1 MAKVKIMCVCGT
13 GIATS
18 TVAHDGIEKICKKHG
33 IDFDIIQCKALEVA
47 SKVSTFNP
55 DIIVATT
62 PVSAKTS
69 VPVVSGLPLLTGV
82 GLEKLEQDVIAVIT
96 TYVFYRKRPEVFYQ

>member
-1 MAKVKIMCVCGT
+1 MAKAKIMCVCGT

-18 TVAHDGIEKICKKHG
+18 TVAHAGIEKICKKHG
-33 IDFDIIQCKALEVA
+33 IEFDIIQCKALEVA

-62 PVSAKTS
+62 PVSAKTT
-69 VPVVSGLPLLTGV
+69 VPIVSGLPLLTGV
-82 GLEKLEQDVIAVIT
+82 GIEKMEEDVMAVL
-96 TYVFYRKRPEVFYQ
+96 KK

>member
-1 MAKVKIMCVCGT
+1 MAKVRIMCVCGT

-47 SKVSTFNP
+47 SQVGAFKP
-55 DIIVATT
+55 DIIISTT
-62 PVSAKTS
+62 PISAKTS
-69 VPVVSGLPLLTGV
+69 VPIVSGIPLLTGV
-82 GLEKLEQDVIAVIT
+82 GIEKLEQDVL
-96 TYVFYRKRPEVFYQ
+96 EVLKDKK